1 MASLSSSLMKPISQT
16 SNTSLNFTDH
26 SPNSLLL
33 PKILSFS
40 RLGFRGRSLPVVPLV
55 DWHFDD
61 SQEYTVGTL
70 DIK

>member
-40 RLGFRGRSLPVVPLV
+40 RLGFRGRSLVLLSVVKNSSQTEPLV
-55 DWHFDD
+55 DCLA
-61 SQEYTVGTL
+61 S
-70 DIK
+70 